1 MVGIICP
8 PIPRVKK
15 NLGMMPWYPRHPR
28 LRQACAALPRDNAVK
43 TISILYVQKV
53 AAVTLYGLSYSK
65 YEFVYVVL
73 KKVRWVFRFETNIS

>member
-1 MVGIICP
+1 MQ
-8 PIPRVKK
+8 
-15 NLGMMPWYPRHPR
+15 WYSRHPR

-43 TISILYVQKV
+43 TISILYAQKV

-65 YEFVYVVL
+65 YEFVL

>member
-1 MVGIICP
+1 MVEIGLS
-8 PIPRVKK
+8 
-15 NLGMMPWYPRHPR
+15 NLPKYGGPWQPLCPR

-73 KKVRWVFRFETNIS
+73 KKVRRVFRFETNIS

>member
-1 MVGIICP
+1 MVPQAP
-8 PIPRVKK
+8 PAPTG
-15 NLGMMPWYPRHPR
+15 L
-28 LRQACAALPRDNAVK
+28 CSLPRDNAVK

-73 KKVRWVFRFETNIS
+73 KKVRRVFRFETNIS